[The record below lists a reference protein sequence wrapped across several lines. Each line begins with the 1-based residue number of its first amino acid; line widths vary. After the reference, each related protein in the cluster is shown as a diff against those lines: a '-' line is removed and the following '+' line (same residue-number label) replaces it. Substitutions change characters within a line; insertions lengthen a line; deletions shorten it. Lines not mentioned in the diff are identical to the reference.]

1 MILSNPLSAGQVSF
15 PVRSSGIRAGSARQ
29 APVGFRGRKTGG
41 LGQLAGRR
49 SLAAGMLP
57 LADALEKTGGT
68 KLVVAALM
76 KGVGDGGPRMMLTV
90 IFFLTAALDS

>member
-1 MILSNPLSAGQVSF
+1 
-15 PVRSSGIRAGSARQ
+15 
-29 APVGFRGRKTGG
+29 
-41 LGQLAGRR
+41 
-49 SLAAGMLP
+49 MLP